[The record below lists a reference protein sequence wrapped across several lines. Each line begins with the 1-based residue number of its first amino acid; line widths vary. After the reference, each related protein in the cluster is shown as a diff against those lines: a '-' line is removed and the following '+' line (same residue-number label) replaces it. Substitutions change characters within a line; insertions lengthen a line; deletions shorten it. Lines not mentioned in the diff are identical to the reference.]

1 VKKLMTTHTDPTV
14 SLAPAHRQRLSA
26 ASASV
31 GTTRD
36 ALAKLD
42 RHEDRASQLL
52 KAVGTLDDA

>member
-1 VKKLMTTHTDPTV
+1 MATNTDPTA
-14 SLAPAHRQRLSA
+14 SLAPAHRQRLNA

-31 GTTRD
+31 GTARD

-42 RHEDRASQLL
+42 RHDDRASQPL